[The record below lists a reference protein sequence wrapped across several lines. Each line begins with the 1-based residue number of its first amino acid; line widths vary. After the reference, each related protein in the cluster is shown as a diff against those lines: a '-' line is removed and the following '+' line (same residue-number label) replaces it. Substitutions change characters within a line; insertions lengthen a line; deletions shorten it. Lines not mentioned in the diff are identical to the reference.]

1 MGFGDFGTI
10 CRKSALPVC
19 SVVGPINPISNS
31 TTGIQAICYARSI
44 ELANTII
51 FEAATDFIHIL
62 ALGMAAIMVL
72 HVRSKFTAVGEKVG
86 SGAYPRECVLT
97 CGVLNI
103 GRKEITTFFYIYMA
117 LTMTSLILDAGVI
130 PPGSGTFPYFV
141 AVQNGF
147 TSALCTCLL
156 INGFVG
162 FQLYEDGTRQSVWL
176 LRGSSIGMFVISGAV
191 SILTFKGKAGL
202 GPTNT
207 VGLFVVLYLI
217 NGICLL
223 VYLAMQ
229 IILVTN
235 TLQDRWPLGDI
246 SFGVFFFVIGQVI
259 LYVFSDTICNAVSHY
274 LDGLFFATICN
285 LLAVMMVYKVSLR
298 GENML
303 RGTTADI
310 SYSTGIPSP
319 RKILSSASARSKATG
334 KSKSSFLK
342 MTDGEPSITTAL
354 RNMQAA
360 HTLYAIRITAASS
373 TDTSCDGPW
382 NYMRAWRWS
391 YSEELGHGSAS
402 C

>member
-1 MGFGDFGTI
+1 MGFGDFETI
-10 CRKSALPVC
+10 CRKSALPMC
-19 SVVGPINPISNS
+19 SVVGPANPISNS
-31 TTGIQAICYARSI
+31 RTGIQPICYARSI

-72 HVRSKFTAVGEKVG
+72 HVRSKFTAVGKHVG
-86 SGAYPRECVLT
+86 PGPCTSHWMRSDNHVLK
-97 CGVLNI
+97 I

-223 VYLAMQ
+223 IYLAMQ

-285 LLAVMMVYKVSLR
+285 LLAVMMVYKVSL
-298 GENML
+298 
-303 RGTTADI
+303 
-310 SYSTGIPSP
+310 
-319 RKILSSASARSKATG
+319 
-334 KSKSSFLK
+334 
-342 MTDGEPSITTAL
+342 
-354 RNMQAA
+354 
-360 HTLYAIRITAASS
+360 
-373 TDTSCDGPW
+373 
-382 NYMRAWRWS
+382 
-391 YSEELGHGSAS
+391 SEETPCPELSLTWLLVLGFHYERRS
-402 C
+402 

>member
-1 MGFGDFGTI
+1 MGLDH
-10 CRKSALPVC
+10 A
-19 SVVGPINPISNS
+19 
-31 TTGIQAICYARSI
+31 
-44 ELANTII
+44 
-51 FEAATDFIHIL
+51 
-62 ALGMAAIMVL
+62 
-72 HVRSKFTAVGEKVG
+72 
-86 SGAYPRECVLT
+86 GASECVLT
-97 CGVLNI
+97 FDVLNI

-176 LRGSSIGMFVISGAV
+176 LRGSSIGTFVISGAV

-202 GPTNT
+202 SPTNT

-217 NGICLL
+217 NGVCLL
-223 VYLAMQ
+223 IYLAMQ

-285 LLAVMMVYKVSLR
+285 LLAVMMVYKVGLRRPKALR
-298 GENML
+298 GA
-303 RGTTADI
+303 TANT
-310 SYSTGIPSP
+310 SSSTGIPLR
-319 RKILSSASARSKATG
+319 RKILNSASARSKAIG
-334 KSKSSFLK
+334 KLKSSFLK
-342 MTDGEPSITTAL
+342 MIDGVPSITTVL
-354 RNMQAA
+354 RSTQTAR
-360 HTLYAIRITAASS
+360 TLFAIRSMAASS
-373 TDTSCDGPW
+373 TTAHVISLETSSS
-382 NYMRAWRWS
+382 MAT
-391 YSEELGHGSAS
+391 E
-402 C
+402 

>member
-1 MGFGDFGTI
+1 M
-10 CRKSALPVC
+10 S
-19 SVVGPINPISNS
+19 
-31 TTGIQAICYARSI
+31 
-44 ELANTII
+44 LAW
-51 FEAATDFIHIL
+51 
-62 ALGMAAIMVL
+62 
-72 HVRSKFTAVGEKVG
+72 
-86 SGAYPRECVLT
+86 CVSDKY
-97 CGVLNI
+97 VLNI

-176 LRGSSIGMFVISGAV
+176 LRGSSIGMFIISGAV

-223 VYLAMQ
+223 IYLAMQ

-246 SFGVFFFVIGQVI
+246 SFGIFFFVIGQVI

-285 LLAVMMVYKVSLR
+285 LLAVMMVYKVSLS
-298 GENML
+298 EEDLATVANMAL
-303 RGTTADI
+303 SI
-310 SYSTGIPSP
+310 GIPLR
-319 RKILSSASARSKATG
+319 RKISSLASARSKEIG
-334 KSKSSFLK
+334 RSKSSSTK
-342 MTDGEPSITTAL
+342 MTDGVPSITMVF
-354 RNMQAA
+354 RSMPAA
-360 HTLYAIRITAASS
+360 RTLSAIPIMAV
-373 TDTSCDGPW
+373 DLVMFLCGFW
-382 NYMRAWRWS
+382 NY
-391 YSEELGHGSAS
+391 
-402 C
+402 